1 MATIKPPTFNTPD
14 GIAQNIWLLT
24 PNTKFIPEGVYTVK
38 MEFTGGNAKTLA
50 QFLDGKYRESIA
62 EAKKINRGKMI
73 KEAGA
78 PYSWDDSGTLSVNFK
93 MKASGVTIDGKAWSR
108 KPTLLNAD
116 LTPFEGAEIAGGS
129 KLAISFTPSPF
140 YTYMVGAGVSMRL
153 EAVQVIE
160 PPETIS
166 EVADYG
172 FTSRSSV
179 VKPTSLKDLVGG
191 DHAYSKMTE
200 WSMDALTAS
209 EVNDFNLAV
218 SSSNKEVAKLAI
230 AGLLF
235 KYVIAN
241 GHLPPLPI
249 ASSSQVDAYTTL
261 IEMTSAMKD
270 PRFPKDK
277 AYRDAVIEK
286 VARS

>member
-1 MATIKPPTFNTPD
+1 MSTNLPSYTTPD
-14 GIAQNIWLLT
+14 GIAQYPRLLI
-24 PNTKFIPEGVYTVK
+24 PDTKFVPEGNYSVT
-38 MEFTGGNAKTLA
+38 MEFTGDDAKTLA
-50 QFLDGKYRESIA
+50 DFLDTKMEESYK
-62 EAKKINRGKMI
+62 EAKGNNPDKKIK
-73 KEAGA
+73 AADA
-78 PYSWDDSGTLSVNFK
+78 PYSWNDAGTLSVNFK
-93 MKASGVTIDGKAWSR
+93 MKASGTTKDGKKWTR
-108 KPTLLNAD
+108 KPALLNAD

-140 YTYMVGAGVSMRL
+140 YTSMIGAGVSMRL

-191 DHAYSKMTE
+191 DHAYSEMTE

-270 PRFPKDK
+270 TRFPKDK